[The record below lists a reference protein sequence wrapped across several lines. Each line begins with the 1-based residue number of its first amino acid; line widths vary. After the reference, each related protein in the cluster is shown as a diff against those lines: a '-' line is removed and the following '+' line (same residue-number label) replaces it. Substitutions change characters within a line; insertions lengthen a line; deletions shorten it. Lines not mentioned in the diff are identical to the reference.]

1 MVIRPEFIAMFLAL
15 NNIPAATAGF
25 IANAIIGTASIEAG
39 PAKPPF
45 AIPYNNTAGI
55 DTA

>member
-1 MVIRPEFIAMFLAL
+1 M
-15 NNIPAATAGF
+15 PAATAGF

-45 AIPYNNTAGI
+45 AIPKIITPMEAYK
-55 DTA
+55 